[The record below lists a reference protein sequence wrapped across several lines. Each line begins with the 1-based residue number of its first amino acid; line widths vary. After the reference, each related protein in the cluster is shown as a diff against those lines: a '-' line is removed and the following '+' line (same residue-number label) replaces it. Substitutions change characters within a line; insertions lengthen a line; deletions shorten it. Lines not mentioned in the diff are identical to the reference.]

1 MCKHNTESSFELV
14 PLYVWMIYSSVLS
27 WLKKLNIPLKVLR
40 YKDWTKFEWKST
52 QCPKKTPASSASL
65 EDYSRSM
72 KKQQPYNKFWLLG
85 GKYKEVSGGFT
96 VYIQEYIF
104 AELL

>member
-1 MCKHNTESSFELV
+1 
-14 PLYVWMIYSSVLS
+14 
-27 WLKKLNIPLKVLR
+27 
-40 YKDWTKFEWKST
+40 
-52 QCPKKTPASSASL
+52 
-65 EDYSRSM
+65 M

-104 AELL
+104 AELLSFISEIINDNRSVINRS